1 MAAWKPARAVTLAAL
16 SYAQIA
22 RLVYQM
28 RFNNRLMSE
37 REISKASS
45 AEFDQLQKKLVPLWK
60 SIERF
65 NQDPQTI
72 VVVPSL
78 SVDMA
83 GAGAVVQAYEERF
96 LFLLLLL
103 RQPRARLIYVTS
115 RTILPSIIDYYL
127 DLLPG
132 VIPSHARQRLFLPSP
147 MDGSVR
153 PLSEKL
159 LERPR
164 LIEHI
169 RSLIMDP
176 DRAHLVPFN
185 TTNREKELALRL
197 GIPMYGADPKFFPL
211 GTKSGCRKIFVEE
224 NVPHPLGYENLG
236 SKEDLIEAIAQMR
249 AKKPSI
255 KQVLVKL
262 NEGVSGEGNAVV
274 DLTGLPPSFAKATAD
289 RSVAG
294 IGDAG
299 SRNRPRGDRDR
310 RSRLQRIGDA
320 GHRNASAGPGS
331 SIPATTDSGRAKAM
345 LEERL
350 RAMQFELEGITYE
363 SYMNKLQERQGVVE
377 ERIMGD
383 EFRSPSVQLRITPLG
398 VVELLSTHDQLL
410 GGPTG
415 QSYLGC
421 VFPADTGYAALITR
435 EAAKV
440 GRRLAK
446 EGVIGRFALD
456 FVVVRTNGKW
466 EPYAIEIN
474 LRKGGTTH
482 PFLTLQFLTDGTY
495 DPNTGIFTAPNGQQK
510 FFVAS
515 DHVKSPRYRTL
526 TPDDLFDIV
535 VRHNLHFNQTRQTGV
550 VFHMMSA
557 LGELGRTGLTAVG
570 NSHEDAKA
578 MYDRAVAVLDEETR
592 GEAAW

>member
-1 MAAWKPARAVTLAAL
+1 MLEPTAASGIIDPG
-16 SYAQIA
+16 Y
-22 RLVYQM
+22 
-28 RFNNRLMSE
+28 NSE
-37 REISKASS
+37 DQ
-45 AEFDQLQKKLVPLWK
+45 FDQLQKKLVPLWK

-72 VVVPSL
+72 VVVPSM
-78 SVDMA
+78 SIDA
-83 GAGAVVQAYEERF
+83 IGSGAVMQAYEERF

-115 RTILPSIIDYYL
+115 QAILPSIIDYYL
-127 DLLPG
+127 ALLPG
-132 VIPSHARQRLFLPSP
+132 VIPSHARQRLFLLSP
-147 MDGSVR
+147 LDGSVR
-153 PLSEKL
+153 PLSDKL
-159 LERPR
+159 LARPR
-164 LIEHI
+164 LIERI

-176 DRAHLVPFN
+176 DRAHVVPFN
-185 TTNREKELALRL
+185 TTDREKELALRL
-197 GIPMYGADPKFFPL
+197 GIPMYGADPKFFSL

-262 NEGVSGEGNAVV
+262 NEGVSGEGNAVI

-289 RSVAG
+289 RPVAG
-294 IGDAG
+294 
-299 SRNRPRGDRDR
+299 
-310 RSRLQRIGDA
+310 IGDA

-331 SIPATTDSGRAKAM
+331 SIPATTDSGRARAM

-350 RAMQFELEGITYE
+350 RAMQFELKGITYE
-363 SYMNKLQERQGVVE
+363 SYMNKLQERKGVVE
-377 ERIMGD
+377 ERIMGE

-515 DHVKSPRYRTL
+515 DHVESPRYRTL

-557 LGELGRTGLTAVG
+557 LGEQGRTGLTAVG

-578 MYDRAVAVLDEETR
+578 TYNHTVVVLDEETR

>member
-1 MAAWKPARAVTLAAL
+1 LTTAQLAANNLVTAKMNSSL
-16 SYAQIA
+16 SDLQAD
-22 RLVYQM
+22 
-28 RFNNRLMSE
+28 
-37 REISKASS
+37 
-45 AEFDQLQKKLVPLWK
+45 FDRLQKKLVPLWK

-72 VVVPSL
+72 VVVPSM
-78 SVDMA
+78 SIDA
-83 GAGAVVQAYEERF
+83 IDSGAVMQAYEERF

-115 RTILPSIIDYYL
+115 QTILPSIIDYYL

-153 PLSEKL
+153 PLSDKL
-159 LERPR
+159 LDRPR
-164 LIEHI
+164 LIQRI

-197 GIPMYGADPKFFPL
+197 GIPMYGADPNFFPL
-211 GTKSGCRKIFVEE
+211 GTKSGSRKIFMDEG
-224 NVPHPLGYENLG
+224 VPYPLGRENIT
-236 SKEDLIEAIAQMR
+236 SEDELFKAIVDMRVAKPCIE
-249 AKKPSI
+249 
-255 KQVLVKL
+255 QVMVKL
-262 NEGVSGEGNAVV
+262 NEGVSGEGNAVI
-274 DLTGLPPSFAKATAD
+274 DLRGLPSLFVKST
-289 RSVAG
+289 
-294 IGDAG
+294 
-299 SRNRPRGDRDR
+299 
-310 RSRLQRIGDA
+310 
-320 GHRNASAGPGS
+320 
-331 SIPATTDSGRAKAM
+331 

-350 RAMQFELEGITYE
+350 RGMKFELQGITYD
-363 SYMNKLQERQGVVE
+363 SYMKKLQERKGVVE
-377 ERIMGD
+377 ERIVGE

-398 VVELLSTHDQLL
+398 KVELLSTHDQIL

-421 VFPADTGYAALITR
+421 VFPADTAYASLITQA
-435 EAAKV
+435 AAKV

-456 FVVVRTNGKW
+456 FVVVRAKDGKW

-495 DPNTGIFTAPNGQQK
+495 NPETGIFTAPNGQQK

-515 DHVKSPRYRTL
+515 DHVESPHYRTL

-535 VRHNLHFNQTRQTGV
+535 VRHNLHFDQTLQTGV

-578 MYDRAVAVLDEETR
+578 TYDRALAVLEEETR
-592 GEAAW
+592 AG

>member
-1 MAAWKPARAVTLAAL
+1 
-16 SYAQIA
+16 
-22 RLVYQM
+22 
-28 RFNNRLMSE
+28 MSE
-37 REISKASS
+37 REPATDSQ

-60 SIERF
+60 SIERL

-72 VVVPSL
+72 VVVPSM
-78 SVDMA
+78 SIDA
-83 GAGAVVQAYEERF
+83 ISSGAVMQAYEERF

-115 RTILPSIIDYYL
+115 QTILPSVIDYYL
-127 DLLPG
+127 GLLPG
-132 VIPSHARQRLFLPSP
+132 VIPSHARQRLFLISP
-147 MDGSVR
+147 LDLSVR
-153 PLSEKL
+153 PLSDKL

-164 LIEHI
+164 LMERI

-197 GIPMYGADPKFFPL
+197 GVPMYGADPKFFPL
-211 GTKSGCRKIFVEE
+211 GTKSGCRTIFMEE
-224 NVPHPLGYENLG
+224 NVLHPRGVENLG
-236 SKEDLIEAIAQMR
+236 SKEELIEAIAQMR
-249 AKKPSI
+249 ARKPSI

-262 NEGVSGEGNAVV
+262 NEGVSGEGNAVI
-274 DLTGLPPSFAKATAD
+274 DLTGLPAP
-289 RSVAG
+289 
-294 IGDAG
+294 GD
-299 SRNRPRGDRDR
+299 SKEKP
-310 RSRLQRIGDA
+310 I
-320 GHRNASAGPGS
+320 
-331 SIPATTDSGRAKAM
+331 

-350 RAMQFELEGITYE
+350 RAMQFELARVTYD
-363 SYMNKLQERQGVVE
+363 SYMKKLQERKGVVE
-377 ERIMGD
+377 ERILGND
-383 EFRSPSVQLRITPLG
+383 IRSPSVQLRVTPLG
-398 VVELLSTHDQLL
+398 AVELLSTHDQLL
-410 GGPTG
+410 GGPSG

-421 VFPADTGYAALITR
+421 VFPADPGYATLITR

-456 FVVVRTNGKW
+456 FVVVRSNGKW

-495 DPNTGIFTAPNGQQK
+495 DPETAIFSAPNGQQK

-515 DHVKSPRYRTL
+515 DHVESPSYRTL

-535 VRHNLHFNQTRQTGV
+535 VRHDLHFDQTRQTGV

-570 NSHEDAKA
+570 NSHEDAKG
-578 MYDRAVAVLDEETR
+578 MYERTVAVLDQETR
-592 GEAAW
+592 QE

>member
-1 MAAWKPARAVTLAAL
+1 
-16 SYAQIA
+16 
-22 RLVYQM
+22 
-28 RFNNRLMSE
+28 MSE
-37 REISKASS
+37 REVSNASQS
-45 AEFDQLQKKLVPLWK
+45 EFDQLQKKLVPLWK

-72 VVVPSL
+72 VVVPSM
-78 SVDMA
+78 SIEAIDS
-83 GAGAVVQAYEERF
+83 GAVIQAYEERF

-147 MDGSVR
+147 MDGSAR

-164 LIEHI
+164 LTERI

-211 GTKSGCRKIFVEE
+211 GTKSGCRQIFSEE
-224 NVPHPLGYENLG
+224 DVPHPLGRQNIG
-236 SKEDLIEAIAQMR
+236 SKEDLIDAIARMR
-249 AKKPSI
+249 ATKPST

-262 NEGVSGEGNAVV
+262 NEGVSGEGNAVI
-274 DLTGLPPSFAKATAD
+274 DLTGLPSSFAEATAD
-289 RSVAG
+289 KPVAG
-294 IGDAG
+294 IGDA
-299 SRNRPRGDRDR
+299 SRRDVTTP
-310 RSRLQRIGDA
+310 
-320 GHRNASAGPGS
+320 PGS
-331 SIPATTDSGRAKAM
+331 PIPATAHPGMDKAM

-350 RAMQFELEGITYE
+350 RAMKFESKGATYE
-363 SYMNKLQERQGVVE
+363 SYMKKLQERKGVVE
-377 ERIMGD
+377 ERIMGE
-383 EFRSPSVQLRITPLG
+383 EFRSPSVQLRVTPLG
-398 VVELLSTHDQLL
+398 KVELLSTHDQLL
-410 GGPTG
+410 GGPSG
-415 QSYLGC
+415 QRYLGC
-421 VFPADTGYAALITR
+421 VFPADTDYASLITR

-440 GRRLAK
+440 GTRLAR

-456 FVVVRTNGKW
+456 FVVVRAKNGKW

-495 DPNTGIFTAPNGQQK
+495 NPETGIFTAPNGQQK

-515 DHVKSPRYRTL
+515 DHVESPRYRTV

-535 VRHNLHFNQTRQTGV
+535 VRHNLHFDQTRQTGV

-570 NSHEDAKA
+570 NSHEEAKA
-578 MYDRAVAVLDEETR
+578 IYERAVAVLDDETR
-592 GEAAW
+592 GDASG

>member
-1 MAAWKPARAVTLAAL
+1 M
-16 SYAQIA
+16 
-22 RLVYQM
+22 
-28 RFNNRLMSE
+28 N
-37 REISKASS
+37 SS
-45 AEFDQLQKKLVPLWK
+45 VHDSQTEFDRLQKKLVPLWK

-72 VVVPSL
+72 VVVPSM
-78 SVDMA
+78 SIEAIDS
-83 GAGAVVQAYEERF
+83 GAVMQAYEERF

-115 RTILPSIIDYYL
+115 QTILPSIIDYYL

-153 PLSEKL
+153 PLSDKL
-159 LERPR
+159 LDRPR
-164 LIEHI
+164 LIERI

-211 GTKSGCRKIFVEE
+211 GTKSGCRRIFSEE
-224 NVPHPLGYENLG
+224 NVPHPLGRENIG
-236 SKEDLIEAIAQMR
+236 SKEDLINAIVDMR
-249 AKKPSI
+249 VAKPGI
-255 KQVLVKL
+255 EQVMVKL
-262 NEGVSGEGNAVV
+262 DEGVSGEGNAVI
-274 DLTGLPPSFAKATAD
+274 DLRGLPSLFVK
-289 RSVAG
+289 S
-294 IGDAG
+294 
-299 SRNRPRGDRDR
+299 
-310 RSRLQRIGDA
+310 
-320 GHRNASAGPGS
+320 
-331 SIPATTDSGRAKAM
+331 M
-345 LEERL
+345 LEECL
-350 RAMQFELEGITYE
+350 RAMKFESQEVTYE
-363 SYMNKLQERQGVVE
+363 SYMKKLQERKGVVE
-377 ERIMGD
+377 ERIMGE
-383 EFRSPSVQLRITPLG
+383 EFRSPSVQLRVTPLG
-398 VVELLSTHDQLL
+398 KVELLSTHDQLL

-421 VFPADTGYAALITR
+421 VFPADTAYASLITH

-456 FVVVRTNGKW
+456 FVMVRAKNGTW

-495 DPNTGIFTAPNGQQK
+495 DTETGIFTAPNGQQK
-510 FFVAS
+510 FFIAS
-515 DHVKSPRYRTL
+515 DHVESPRYRTL

-535 VRHNLHFNQTRQTGV
+535 VRHNLHFDQTRQTGV

-570 NSHEDAKA
+570 NSHQDAKA
-578 MYDRAVAVLDEETR
+578 TYERALAVLDEETR
-592 GEAAW
+592 SSAA

>member
-1 MAAWKPARAVTLAAL
+1 MPEPKVATE
-16 SYAQIA
+16 SQD
-22 RLVYQM
+22 Q
-28 RFNNRLMSE
+28 
-37 REISKASS
+37 
-45 AEFDQLQKKLVPLWK
+45 FDQLQKKLVPLWK
-60 SIERF
+60 SIQSF

-72 VVVPSL
+72 VVVPSMSIDL
-78 SVDMA
+78 A
-83 GAGAVVQAYEERF
+83 GAGAVVQAYEERY

-115 RTILPSIIDYYL
+115 QTILPSIIDYYL

-132 VIPSHARQRLFLPSP
+132 VIPSHARQRLFLLAPL
-147 MDGSVR
+147 DASVR

-164 LIEHI
+164 LIERI
-169 RSLIMDP
+169 RSLISDP

-211 GTKSGCRKIFVEE
+211 GTKSGCRKIFLEE
-224 NVPHPLGYENLG
+224 DVAHPLGYENVA
-236 SKEDLIEAIAQMR
+236 SKDDLIQAITQMR
-249 AKKPSI
+249 ARKPSI

-262 NEGVSGEGNAVV
+262 NEGVSGEGNALV
-274 DLTGLPPSFAKATAD
+274 DLTGLPHS
-289 RSVAG
+289 
-294 IGDAG
+294 GDPNE
-299 SRNRPRGDRDR
+299 RNG
-310 RSRLQRIGDA
+310 
-320 GHRNASAGPGS
+320 
-331 SIPATTDSGRAKAM
+331 
-345 LEERL
+345 LEHHL
-350 RAMQFELEGITYE
+350 RAMQFELKGITYD
-363 SYMNKLQERQGVVE
+363 SYMKKLEERKGIVE
-377 ERIMGD
+377 ERITGE
-383 EFRSPSVQLRITPLG
+383 EFRSPSVQLRVTPLG
-398 VVELLSTHDQLL
+398 SVELLSTHDQLL
-410 GGPTG
+410 GGPSG

-421 VFPADTGYAALITR
+421 TFPADTGYASLITR

-440 GRRLAK
+440 GNRLAR

-456 FVVVRTNGKW
+456 FVVVRSNGKW
-466 EPYAIEIN
+466 DPYAIEIN

-495 DPNTGIFTAPNGQQK
+495 DPESAIFTAPSGQQK

-515 DHVKSPRYRTL
+515 DHVESPRYRTL

-535 VRHNLHFNQTRQTGV
+535 VRHNLHFDQTRQTGV

-570 NSHEDAKA
+570 NSHDEAKA
-578 MYDRAVAVLDEETR
+578 TYARALEVLDQ
-592 GEAAW
+592 EA

>member
-1 MAAWKPARAVTLAAL
+1 
-16 SYAQIA
+16 
-22 RLVYQM
+22 
-28 RFNNRLMSE
+28 MSE
-37 REISKASS
+37 RKVAADSQ

-60 SIERF
+60 SIERL

-72 VVVPSL
+72 VVVPSM
-78 SVDMA
+78 SIDA
-83 GAGAVVQAYEERF
+83 IGSGAVMQAYEERF

-115 RTILPSIIDYYL
+115 QTILPSIIDYYL

-132 VIPSHARQRLFLPSP
+132 VISSHARRRLFLLSP
-147 MDGSVR
+147 LDGSVR
-153 PLSEKL
+153 PLSDKL
-159 LERPR
+159 LARPR
-164 LIEHI
+164 LIERI

-211 GTKSGCRKIFVEE
+211 GTKSGCREVFTEE
-224 NVPHPLGYENLG
+224 DVPHPLGQENLA
-236 SKEDLIEAIAQMR
+236 SKEDVIEAIAQMR
-249 AKKPSI
+249 AAKPSI

-262 NEGVSGEGNAVV
+262 NEGVSGKGNAIV
-274 DLTGLPPSFAKATAD
+274 DLTGLPP
-289 RSVAG
+289 
-294 IGDAG
+294 
-299 SRNRPRGDRDR
+299 
-310 RSRLQRIGDA
+310 
-320 GHRNASAGPGS
+320 
-331 SIPATTDSGRAKAM
+331 TTDPGRDKAM

-350 RAMQFELEGITYE
+350 RAMQFELEGVTYDT
-363 SYMNKLQERQGVVE
+363 YMKLLQERKGVVE
-377 ERIMGD
+377 ERIMGE
-383 EFRSPSVQLRITPLG
+383 EFRSPSVQLRVTPLG
-398 VVELLSTHDQLL
+398 AVELLSTHDQLL
-410 GGPTG
+410 GGPSR

-446 EGVIGRFALD
+446 EGVLGRFALD
-456 FVVVRTNGKW
+456 FVVVRSNGKW

-482 PFLTLQFLTDGTY
+482 PFLTLQFLTDGRY
-495 DPNTGIFTAPNGQQK
+495 DPDTAIFTAPNGQQK

-515 DHVKSPRYRTL
+515 DHVESPRYRTL

-535 VRHNLHFNQTRQTGV
+535 VRHNLHFDQTRQTGV

-570 NSHEDAKA
+570 NSHDDAKA
-578 MYDRAVAVLDEETR
+578 TYDRAVAVLDEETR
-592 GEAAW
+592 GEAE

>member
-1 MAAWKPARAVTLAAL
+1 
-16 SYAQIA
+16 
-22 RLVYQM
+22 
-28 RFNNRLMSE
+28 MSE
-37 REISKASS
+37 RKPATDSQ

-72 VVVPSL
+72 VVVPSM
-78 SVDMA
+78 SIDA
-83 GAGAVVQAYEERF
+83 ISSGAVMQAYEERF

-115 RTILPSIIDYYL
+115 QTILPSVIDYYL
-127 DLLPG
+127 GLLPG
-132 VIPSHARQRLFLPSP
+132 VIPSHARQRLFLISP
-147 MDGSVR
+147 LDLSVR
-153 PLSEKL
+153 PLSDKL

-164 LIEHI
+164 LMERI

-185 TTNREKELALRL
+185 TTNREKELAMRL

-211 GTKSGCRKIFVEE
+211 GTKSGCRTIFMEE
-224 NVPHPLGYENLG
+224 NVPHPLGVENLG
-236 SKEDLIEAIAQMR
+236 SKEELIEAIAQMR
-249 AKKPSI
+249 ARKPSI

-262 NEGVSGEGNAVV
+262 NEGVSGEGNAVI
-274 DLTGLPPSFAKATAD
+274 DLTGLPP
-289 RSVAG
+289 VAG
-294 IGDAG
+294 GAILEERAPASPDRPASQSSALHHKA
-299 SRNRPRGDRDR
+299 SRAED
-310 RSRLQRIGDA
+310 
-320 GHRNASAGPGS
+320 
-331 SIPATTDSGRAKAM
+331 AM

-350 RAMQFELEGITYE
+350 HAMQFELKGATYE
-363 SYMNKLQERQGVVE
+363 SYMKKLQERKGVVE
-377 ERIMGD
+377 ERIIGND
-383 EFRSPSVQLRITPLG
+383 IRSPSVQLRVTPLG
-398 VVELLSTHDQLL
+398 AVELLSTHDQLL
-410 GGPTG
+410 GGPSG

-421 VFPADTGYAALITR
+421 TFPADPGYAALITQ

-456 FVVVRTNGKW
+456 FVVVRSNGKW
-466 EPYAIEIN
+466 DPYAIEIN

-482 PFLTLQFLTDGTY
+482 PFLTLQFLTDGCYNPDTA
-495 DPNTGIFTAPNGQQK
+495 IFTAPNGQQK

-515 DHVKSPRYRTL
+515 DHVESLSYRTL

-535 VRHNLHFNQTRQTGV
+535 VRHDLHFDQTRQTGV

-578 MYDRAVAVLDEETR
+578 MYERAVTVLDQETGEPAPETR
-592 GEAAW
+592 SP